1 MHPVKAI
8 TQIAT
13 VARGISGA
21 SLGRN
26 RALAEVQYPA
36 NGLAPKF
43 PGLVLFLDPTTI
55 RYMSTEQYWDFTVR
69 GLLMAGLV
77 NETSKIVADI
87 DPLFPLLVDAF
98 APTTEA
104 FHLRMADGD
113 QVDTCAVTAIEPSQ
127 EIGYAGQTHYG
138 AIVTWSIEMRRY
150 ING

>member
-1 MHPVKAI
+1 MDPVKAI

-26 RALAEVQYPA
+26 KALAEVQYPA

-43 PGLVLFLDPTTI
+43 PGIVLFLDPTTI